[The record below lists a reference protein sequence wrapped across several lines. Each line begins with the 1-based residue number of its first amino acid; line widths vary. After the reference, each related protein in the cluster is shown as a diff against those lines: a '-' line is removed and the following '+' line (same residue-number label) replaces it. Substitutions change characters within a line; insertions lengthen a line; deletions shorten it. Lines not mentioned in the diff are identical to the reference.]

1 MLQLVAQINA
11 SHVSVPSS
19 VAKPPAF
26 SPPSYAVWVNS
37 LWFLSF
43 VISLTYAMLATMMHQ
58 WAGHYITTT
67 QQLRYGPRKKA
78 RLRAFFSDAVGGSLV
93 LPMVRSLPAMIH
105 LSLFLFF
112 AGLII
117 FLSNAHNTVFL
128 VLMSW
133 MALSITAYMYITVL
147 PILRPNCPYKTP
159 FSSLIWRL
167 FTGLAYV
174 VLGVLSFPLFRTSHH
189 VRILKA
195 DYHKRFVE
203 GSMRKRAE
211 KTASQRSSEIDARVL
226 TSTLD
231 AVGEDDSP
239 EEFFKALPGFFNSEQ
254 VDDLEEHLLDEFR
267 TKFRPKLNS
276 FLDRIFSSNSVSEH
290 VRSDQFITCLNATH
304 AVLGPDGVSQI
315 LYNILSGRWGEV
327 LRSVEMGHSLRGW
340 GNNNDEQFTPFVRR
354 IITQIIIGIRERD
367 GRWISLVVDEFGV
380 PNHMLRDNIRH
391 GESALLSLL
400 IHVIREAIRSR
411 SWTPFTLSSLSQFD
425 VCNTPPELQHEFCAL
440 WNEIVQEAW
449 RDGVDSMAVKILR
462 EIRLAYIRLHKDT
475 GASPT
480 AFSDRTYYY
489 NPILTNPLSYRICN
503 LSHHRPTQTPRG
515 PVSHRDT
522 ALPQTRAS
530 NPSLPPSTSQ
540 RCHPSNP
547 LYSSTPLES
556 QRLVVK
562 ADKDHVAHTA
572 QLQAERASIVPPL
585 PSFTDWAT
593 GPSGQTLSQ
602 RRTYRSTSPLQSS
615 PLVQIVPRVDSVTGP
630 SVPESIPSATAH
642 GNTLNCNQPAS
653 TEVSHHP
660 RQSAESASHVATNV
674 ARPRGESTPHIY
686 PSETEETSHA
696 CVTTSLTSSHSDRAP
711 TANSSS
717 TRLHLSSFYDPGPVH
732 TNLHPMDGS
741 PPTDT
746 LDSLPNTTLTLTVS
760 HPVGSNDLPTD
771 LKEDIGT
778 PSAASCINGTSSTA
792 NSIPQP
798 IPTISAARQRND
810 SEPNADLPSI
820 IVSECALKLDTVS
833 HPLGSTSP
841 SPIAT
846 LSHISLQAGSLG
858 SSVLGVHVTTDI
870 EALSAHDDTRDAFS
884 PIPMKSV
891 SLVPDA

>member
-1 MLQLVAQINA
+1 MLQLVAQVNT
-11 SHVSVPSS
+11 SHLSVPFS

-37 LWFLSF
+37 LLFLSF

-67 QQLRYGPRKKA
+67 QQLRYGPRRKA

-105 LSLFLFF
+105 LALFLFF

-117 FLSNAHNTVFL
+117 FLSNAHNTVF
-128 VLMSW
+128 VVIISW
-133 MALSITAYMYITVL
+133 MALFMMAYMYITVL

-174 VLGVLSFPLFRTSHH
+174 VLEAVSFPLFRTSHH
-189 VRILKA
+189 FRILKA
-195 DYHKRFVE
+195 DYHKRFIE

-276 FLDRIFSSNSVSEH
+276 FLDRIFLSTSVSEH

-367 GRWISLVVDEFGV
+367 DRWISLVVDEFGV
-380 PNHMLRDNIRH
+380 PKRMLRDNIRH
-391 GESALLSLL
+391 GDSALLSLL
-400 IHVIREAIRSR
+400 IHVIREAIRTS
-411 SWTPFTLSSLSQFD
+411 SWTPFTLTSLSQFD
-425 VCNTPPELQHEFCAL
+425 ICNTLPELQNEFCAL
-440 WNEIVQEAW
+440 WN
-449 RDGVDSMAVKILR
+449 GVVRVALSSASGTDSTAINLLR
-462 EIRLAYIRLHKDT
+462 EIRHAYIGLHKDT
-475 GASPT
+475 GAAPT

-503 LSHHRPTQTPRG
+503 LSGHRLPQNAQG

-530 NPSLPPSTSQ
+530 NPSLPPSTVQHCNLSD
-540 RCHPSNP
+540 PS
-547 LYSSTPLES
+547 YSSTSLEN

-562 ADKDHVAHTA
+562 AHVAHTA

-585 PSFTDWAT
+585 PSSTDWAP
-593 GPSGQTLSQ
+593 GPSDQALSQ
-602 RRTYRSTSPLQSS
+602 RRTYRSSSPLQ
-615 PLVQIVPRVDSVTGP
+615 VVPQVDSVTGP
-630 SVPESIPSATAH
+630 SVPESIRSTTAH
-642 GNTLNCNQPAS
+642 GNTLNCNQTAS
-653 TEVSHHP
+653 TEVSRHP
-660 RQSAESASHVATNV
+660 CQSAESTSHVATNV
-674 ARPRGESTPHIY
+674 ARPRGESTAHIY
-686 PSETEETSHA
+686 PGETEEASNT
-696 CVTTSLTSSHSDRAP
+696 CVTTSLISSHSDRTP
-711 TANSSS
+711 TANSPS
-717 TRLHLSSFYDPGPVH
+717 TRLHLSPFSDPGPVC
-732 TNLHPMDGS
+732 TSLRPMDES

-746 LDSLPNTTLTLTVS
+746 LDSLPNTTSALTAS
-760 HPVGSNDLPTD
+760 HPVGSNDLPAD
-771 LKEDIGT
+771 LKEDIAT
-778 PSAASCINGTSSTA
+778 PSAASCINGTSSTT
-792 NSIPQP
+792 NPIPRSIPA
-798 IPTISAARQRND
+798 ISATRQRND
-810 SEPNADLPSI
+810 SEPNTDLPFI
-820 IVSECALKLDTVS
+820 IVSGCALKLDPVS
-833 HPLGSTSP
+833 HPLGSTPP
-841 SPIAT
+841 SPTAI
-846 LSHISLQAGSLG
+846 LSHIPLQAGS
-858 SSVLGVHVTTDI
+858 VPGVHVTAEI
-870 EALSAHDDTRDAFS
+870 ESLSAHDDTRDSLS

-891 SLVPDA
+891 LLDAENPHRDTKTS